1 MIDRSPIK
9 PGEMG
14 IIIASAREDLRGLI
28 GLAITCIRYAIPGE
42 VVELTHPMLYGDC
55 PAMPFMRSM
64 NMSSVVVE
72 HPIYGQWI
80 HGISRILPIR
90 PDSEDEHTEKENE
103 LESTV

>member
-64 NMSSVVVE
+64 NKKRLQKNWKM
-72 HPIYGQWI
+72 
-80 HGISRILPIR
+80 LN
-90 PDSEDEHTEKENE
+90 ENT
-103 LESTV
+103 SYF

>member
-1 MIDRSPIK
+1 MSHEPIK

-14 IIIASAREDLRGLI
+14 IIISTRRPDLQFIVGLI
-28 GLAITCIRYAIPGE
+28 VTCVRYAVPNERIQ
-42 VVELTHPMLYGDC
+42 LTHPALMGNSLSPFLSPKR
-55 PAMPFMRSM
+55 PA
-64 NMSSVVVE
+64 VIVE